1 MTKEFVIHAI
11 KACEVFDSRGT
22 PTVACQVEL
31 QGGYT
36 GFMQVPSGAST
47 GQYEAYESR
56 DGDAARHRGKGVIK
70 TIDFIEQIIQP
81 HLVGRLLDGIA
92 TCDQM
97 LCDLD
102 GTSQK
107 TRLGANATLAVSGAF
122 ARAAA
127 DQSGLPLYAFLD
139 ASATQIPVPLMNVLN
154 GGRHAGNALTIQE
167 FMIVPFG
174 FSSLRDA
181 LVASAEVTHVLSTLL
196 RKTGDHLTRGDEGGF
211 APQFSCAEQALDLIS
226 EAIIQAGLSYHQMGV
241 ALDMAAS
248 EFASQAGYFLDK
260 QGKQVLDP
268 DQWVT
273 HISRLCAAYPIVS
286 IEDPAGDDDFAM
298 WRLITEALGSRV
310 QLVGDDIFVTQVD
323 RLSQGIDAE
332 LANAILIKPNQVGT
346 VTETLAAIQC
356 AKQNQ
361 YATVI
366 SHRSGETED
375 GFIAD
380 LAVATSS
387 TQIKAGPLRQSDR
400 VAKYNRLLW
409 IEKSLGSKALFAKP
423 LFTHAVVQERG

>member
-1 MTKEFVIHAI
+1 MTTEFII
-11 KACEVFDSRGT
+11 QTIQACEVFDSRGT
-22 PTVACQVEL
+22 PTVACQVQL
-31 QGGYT
+31 QGGYI

-47 GQYEAYESR
+47 GQYEAYECR
-56 DGDAARHRGKGVIK
+56 DADVTRHRGKGVIK
-70 TIDFIEQIIQP
+70 TINVIEQIIQP
-81 HLVGRLLDGIA
+81 HLVGRSLDGLSA
-92 TCDQM
+92 CDQI
-97 LCDLD
+97 LCELD

-127 DQSGLPLYAFLD
+127 DQGGLPLHQFLQ
-139 ASATQIPVPLMNVLN
+139 ATSLQIPVPLMNVLN

-181 LVASAEVTHVLSTLL
+181 LAASGEVTHVLTSLL
-196 RKTGDHLTRGDEGGF
+196 SKTGDHLTRGDEGGF
-211 APQFSCAEQALDLIS
+211 APQFSCAEQALDLVS
-226 EAIIQAGLSYHQMGV
+226 EAIMQAGLDHHQMGI

-248 EFASQAGYFLDK
+248 EFASGQGYFLDK
-260 QGKQVLDP
+260 QGKQVLDSE
-268 DQWVT
+268 QWVG
-273 HISRLCAAYPIVS
+273 HISRLCDAYPIVS
-286 IEDPAGDDDFAM
+286 IEDPAGDDDFTT
-298 WRLITEALGSRV
+298 WQLITERLGGRV
-310 QLVGDDIFVTQVD
+310 QLVGDDVFVTQVE
-323 RLSQGIDAE
+323 RLSRGIESDV
-332 LANAILIKPNQVGT
+332 ANAILIKPNQVGT
-346 VTETLAAIQC
+346 VSETLSAIEC

-380 LAVATSS
+380 LAVATGS

-409 IEKSLGSKALFAKP
+409 IEKSLGTKAIFAKP
-423 LFTHAVVQERG
+423 LFSRMAIKESS